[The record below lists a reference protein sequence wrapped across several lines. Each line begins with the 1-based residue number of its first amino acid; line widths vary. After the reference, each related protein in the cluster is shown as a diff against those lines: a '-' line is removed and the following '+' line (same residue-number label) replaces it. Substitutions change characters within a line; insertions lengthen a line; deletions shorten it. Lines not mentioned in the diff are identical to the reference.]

1 MRYRAKIVDC
11 LIFGLNRV
19 AFGIV
24 LTQDRNTRYLQFVTL
39 LITMRL
45 DPGTLQFDGRS
56 SRKPSSSLANE
67 FHIRILC
74 SLLLNLLRLQHSLQR
89 IQSGAITKSR
99 KCNLFLLPHRPHP
112 SMHFSILN
120 RRVSSQNCGYAVSSR
135 AAALCRST
143 RGISSALP
151 EQLRITACRPP
162 CPHACQLLQV
172 TTLNGA

>member
-1 MRYRAKIVDC
+1 MIFIHEYKI
-11 LIFGLNRV
+11 
-19 AFGIV
+19 
-24 LTQDRNTRYLQFVTL
+24 
-39 LITMRL
+39 
-45 DPGTLQFDGRS
+45 
-56 SRKPSSSLANE
+56 
-67 FHIRILC
+67 

-99 KCNLFLLPHRPHP
+99 KRNLFLLPHRPNP

-120 RRVSSQNCGYAVSSR
+120 WRVSSQNCGYAVSPGIAS
-135 AAALCRST
+135 LCRT
-143 RGISSALP
+143 RGISPGLP